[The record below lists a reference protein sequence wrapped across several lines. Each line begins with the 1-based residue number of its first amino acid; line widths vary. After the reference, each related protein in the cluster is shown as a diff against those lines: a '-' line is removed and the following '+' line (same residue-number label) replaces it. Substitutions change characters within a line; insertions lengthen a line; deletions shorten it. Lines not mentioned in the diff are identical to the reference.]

1 MFQSTHP
8 HGVRLL
14 SRISYNS
21 SLSVSIHAPTRGATS
36 PPLHLPAVPCRF
48 NPRTHTGCD
57 LKERRKELVG
67 EGFQSTH
74 PHGVRRYC
82 FLPHDIRL
90 VCFNPRTHTG
100 CDAPKMHIT
109 NVHRVSIHAP
119 TRGATSNRSSFLML
133 LPPRFNPRTHTGC
146 DTQLKSYIRIFQ
158 CFNPRTHTG
167 CDKAERQTKRGSRE
181 FQSTHP
187 HGVRQCAKLHIISQ

>member
-1 MFQSTHP
+1 MNVVNNNPKKMFQSTHP

-74 PHGVRRYC
+74 PHGVR
-82 FLPHDIRL
+82 
-90 VCFNPRTHTG
+90 
-100 CDAPKMHIT
+100 
-109 NVHRVSIHAP
+109 HRGKVQPVLQRAVSIHAP
-119 TRGATSNRSSFLML
+119 TRGAT
-133 LPPRFNPRTHTGC
+133 LPIAG
-146 DTQLKSYIRIFQ
+146 SYQ
-158 CFNPRTHTG
+158 Q
-167 CDKAERQTKRGSRE
+167 AL

-187 HGVRQCAKLHIISQ
+187 HGVRHIAGIICRFR